1 MKLMNQLE
9 RKLYRFRI
17 APFFKYI
24 IFAMAGIYALNLFFP
39 SFGLYFR
46 MLLFMPLVYRGEVW
60 RLISFIIIP
69 PAGSILFAALNM
81 YFYYFIGT
89 ALESKWGAR
98 RFLLY
103 FIIGVVGAILAA
115 VISGI
120 GTNHFLLMSMF
131 FAFAILYPENELL
144 LFFVLPVKMKWL
156 GLLNAVYYL
165 YALFIGSWAD
175 RAALVFSLVNLFL
188 FFGGDLINLTRST
201 IAQWKRRRQF
211 RSAQRR

>member
-1 MKLMNQLE
+1 
-9 RKLYRFRI
+9 
-17 APFFKYI
+17 
-24 IFAMAGIYALNLFFP
+24 
-39 SFGLYFR
+39 
-46 MLLFMPLVYRGEVW
+46 
-60 RLISFIIIP
+60 
-69 PAGSILFAALNM
+69 M